1 VFRGR
6 RPCYGGI
13 KTSELKVQR
22 YKGPD
27 GRALLP
33 LHKIVSMT
41 PTPGKWEILH
51 GNVLQIIE
59 GNFLPHTHGPGSG
72 RFQMVIYSE

>member
-1 VFRGR
+1 MCFMCLGEEG

-33 LHKIVSMT
+33 IITIEELH
-41 PTPGKWEILH
+41 LL
-51 GNVLQIIE
+51 VLIFE
-59 GNFLPHTHGPGSG
+59 RLVA
-72 RFQMVIYSE
+72 VIN

>member
-1 VFRGR
+1 MCLGEEG
-6 RPCYGGI
+6 RPCYAGI

-33 LHKIVSMT
+33 IITIEELHR
-41 PTPGKWEILH
+41 L
-51 GNVLQIIE
+51 VLIFE
-59 GNFLPHTHGPGSG
+59 RLAA
-72 RFQMVIYSE
+72 VIN

>member
-1 VFRGR
+1 MGELRPLNLRSKDTKALGEEG

-27 GRALLP
+27 GRGL
-33 LHKIVSMT
+33 T
-41 PTPGKWEILH
+41 PH
-51 GNVLQIIE
+51 N
-59 GNFLPHTHGPGSG
+59 NN
-72 RFQMVIYSE
+72 